1 VTSADR
7 APAEVDAD
15 AELVARFNLRL
26 AELFSTAR
34 NVVPLLAV
42 RNLPTLGLDD
52 GLPLA
57 RHTLAS
63 PTVSQAFEELWAA
76 NCLEFTVEWLVT
88 QPQYKRLFTATEID
102 IARRRV
108 GLEPLYRD
116 PAEYVAEDEERLRRR
131 LLDLCDRAMQEVR
144 YEPRHFRALVEA
156 RGGAEAVRAVLAEPA
171 LLGALG
177 ELVEAG
183 RHDLSVEATALDPVF
198 ERLFTAEELAIA
210 RARLGR

>member
-1 VTSADR
+1 MTSAGGS
-7 APAEVDAD
+7 APDAQPD
-15 AELVARFNLRL
+15 TQLIARFNLRL

-34 NVVPLLAV
+34 NVVPFLAV
-42 RNLPTLGLDD
+42 RNLPTLGPDD

-63 PTVSQAFEELWAA
+63 HAVTQAFEELWAA
-76 NCLEFTVEWLVT
+76 NCLEFTIEWLVT
-88 QPQYKRLFTATEID
+88 QPQYARLFTTTEID
-102 IARRRV
+102 IARGRL

-116 PAEYVAEDEERLRRR
+116 PAEYLAEDEARLRRR
-131 LLDLCDRAMQEVR
+131 LLDLCDRAVQEIR
-144 YEPRHFRALVEA
+144 YDPRHFRALVEA

-177 ELVEAG
+177 ELAEAG
-183 RHDLSVEATALDPVF
+183 RHDLSVEAAALDPVF
-198 ERLFTAEELAIA
+198 ERLFTAEELATA

>member
-1 VTSADR
+1 VTSAEGG
-7 APAEVDAD
+7 APD
-15 AELVARFNLRL
+15 AELVERFNRRL

-34 NVVPLLAV
+34 NFMPTLAV
-42 RNLPTLGLDD
+42 RNLPELGPED

-57 RHTLAS
+57 RHTLATPAAS
-63 PTVSQAFEELWAA
+63 PSFEELWAA

-131 LLDLCDRAMQEVR
+131 LLDLCDRSTRELR
-144 YEPRHFRALVEA
+144 YDPRHFRALVEA

-183 RHDLSVEATALDPVF
+183 RHDLSVEAAALDPVF
-198 ERLFTAEELAIA
+198 ERLFTAEELATA